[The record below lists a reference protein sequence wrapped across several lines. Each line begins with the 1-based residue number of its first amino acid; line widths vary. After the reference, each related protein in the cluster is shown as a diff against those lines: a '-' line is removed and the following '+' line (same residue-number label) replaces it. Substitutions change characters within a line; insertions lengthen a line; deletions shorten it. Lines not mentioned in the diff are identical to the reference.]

1 MYLLR
6 AAAVAGLTLAAAT
19 AGAQEQTGAIQ
30 GVVRDVQG
38 GLVPAVPVT
47 ASNGTGLTVETMTG
61 AAGAYRFPAL
71 PPGRYEMSA
80 VLDGFELAK
89 VAEIVL
95 VLGAELRMDLTLR
108 PAGVAEAR
116 GGRGSA
122 RRASRSRRRSR
133 ATNVSSEV
141 FERLPRGRDFT
152 SLAVQAPGAN
162 EERKAG
168 GIAIDGSTG
177 AENRVIIDGMET
189 TDTWVGTPGQFLVTD
204 FVEELQVKSSG
215 YSAEYGGSTG
225 GVLNVVTKSGTNDW
239 HGQGLFLWSGHGLD
253 AGPRPTLQLQPSDST
268 RAEYVTYPR
277 RIATRN
283 RSQASPWADRSCG
296 TARGSS
302 PATCRPCATPTA
314 R

>member
-1 MYLLR
+1 
-6 AAAVAGLTLAAAT
+6 
-19 AGAQEQTGAIQ
+19 
-30 GVVRDVQG
+30 
-38 GLVPAVPVT
+38 
-47 ASNGTGLTVETMTG
+47 
-61 AAGAYRFPAL
+61 
-71 PPGRYEMSA
+71 MSA

-95 VLGAELRMDLTLR
+95 VLGAELRIDLTLR
-108 PAGVAEAR
+108 PAGVTEAVEVVGHSPR
-116 GGRGSA
+116 IA
-122 RRASRSRRRSR
+122 ITQATR

-215 YSAEYGGSTG
+215 YNAEDRR
-225 GVLNVVTKSGTNDW
+225 V
-239 HGQGLFLWSGHGLD
+239 H
-253 AGPRPTLQLQPSDST
+253 RR
-268 RAEYVTYPR
+268 RAER
-277 RIATRN
+277 RHEERH
-283 RSQASPWADRSCG
+283 Q
-296 TARGSS
+296 
-302 PATCRPCATPTA
+302 
-314 R
+314 